1 MELSHEEKEVN
12 KMLFYTGLKVKVK
25 NENILY
31 GYLLNEYKRLGYLC
45 ISQIFENGNVFLSNN
60 PNGGLSISMNT
71 NALIPIYDENILTVL
86 QRKKDALYN
95 LKKEINDIKNF
106 INERC
111 KN

>member
-1 MELSHEEKEVN
+1 
-12 KMLFYTGLKVKVK
+12 MLFYTGLKVKVK

-31 GYLLNEYKRLGYLC
+31 GYLLNEYKRLGYLV
-45 ISQIFENGNVFLSNN
+45 ISQIFKNGYVFLSNN

-86 QRKKDALYN
+86 QRKMDALYN
-95 LKKEINDIKNF
+95 LKREIKDIKNF

-111 KN
+111 KD

>member
-1 MELSHEEKEVN
+1 
-12 KMLFYTGLKVKVK
+12 MLFYTGLKVKVK

-31 GYLLNEYKRLGYLC
+31 GYLLNEYKRLGYLV

-86 QRKKDALYN
+86 QRKMDALYN
-95 LKKEINDIKNF
+95 LKKEIKDIKNF

>member
-1 MELSHEEKEVN
+1 MV
-12 KMLFYTGLKVKVK
+12 FYTGLKVKVK

-31 GYLLNEYKRLGYLC
+31 GYLLNEYKRLGYLV
-45 ISQIFENGNVFLSNN
+45 ISQIFKNGYVFLSNN

-86 QRKKDALYN
+86 QRKMDALYN
-95 LKKEINDIKNF
+95 LKREIKDIKNF

-111 KN
+111 KD

>member
-1 MELSHEEKEVN
+1 
-12 KMLFYTGLKVKVK
+12 MLFYTGLKVKVK
-25 NENILY
+25 NENTLY
-31 GYLLNEYKRLGYLC
+31 GYLLNEYKRLGYLV

-60 PNGGLSISMNT
+60 PKGGMSISMNT

-86 QRKKDALYN
+86 QRKKDALYK

-111 KN
+111 KD

>member
-1 MELSHEEKEVN
+1 
-12 KMLFYTGLKVKVK
+12 MLFYTGLKVKVK

-31 GYLLNEYKRLGYLC
+31 GYLLNEYKRLGYLV

-86 QRKKDALYN
+86 QRKMDALYN
-95 LKKEINDIKNF
+95 LKKEIKDIKNF

-111 KN
+111 KD

>member
-1 MELSHEEKEVN
+1 M
-12 KMLFYTGLKVKVK
+12 
-25 NENILY
+25 
-31 GYLLNEYKRLGYLC
+31 GYLI

-60 PNGGLSISMNT
+60 PKGGMSISMNT

-86 QRKKDALYN
+86 QRKKDALYK

-111 KN
+111 KD

>member
-1 MELSHEEKEVN
+1 
-12 KMLFYTGLKVKVK
+12 MLFYTGLKVKVK
-25 NENILY
+25 NENVLY
-31 GYLLNEYKRLGYLC
+31 GYLLNEYKRLGYLV
-45 ISQIFENGNVFLSNN
+45 ISQIFKHGNVFLSNN
-60 PNGGLSISMNT
+60 PKGGMSISMNT
-71 NALIPIYDENILTVL
+71 NDLIPIYDENILTVL

>member
-1 MELSHEEKEVN
+1 
-12 KMLFYTGLKVKVK
+12 MLFYTGLKVKVK
-25 NENILY
+25 NENVLY
-31 GYLLNEYKRLGYLC
+31 GYLLNEYKRLGYLV

-86 QRKKDALYN
+86 QRKKDEFYN
-95 LKKEINDIKNF
+95 LEREINDIENF

-111 KN
+111 KD

>member
-1 MELSHEEKEVN
+1 
-12 KMLFYTGLKVKVK
+12 MLFYTGLKVKVK

-31 GYLLNEYKRLGYLC
+31 GYLLNEYKRLGYLV
-45 ISQIFENGNVFLSNN
+45 ISQIFKNGNVFLSNN

-86 QRKKDALYN
+86 QRKMDALYN
-95 LKKEINDIKNF
+95 LKKEIKDIKNF

-111 KN
+111 KD